1 MSYYTGIFLV
11 GVHCFGVP
19 FPKQNIFWK
28 ILVSNYWLQHI
39 QKNNTRNFF
48 LFAKFYDKRK
58 FSFLQTVQSN
68 RNNFRELQKQGRY
81 QIKRKL
87 RKCFEIK
94 KQDAFQHEEGVF
106 KISQSEGVLI
116 SIHLTNLQFDTLENL
131 HRHFYHTCFVPT
143 T

>member
-1 MSYYTGIFLV
+1 MTKENSRFY
-11 GVHCFGVP
+11 
-19 FPKQNIFWK
+19 KQC
-28 ILVSNYWLQHI
+28 S
-39 QKNNTRNFF
+39 
-48 LFAKFYDKRK
+48 
-58 FSFLQTVQSN
+58 QTATTLG
-68 RNNFRELQKQGRY
+68 NFRNRED
-81 QIKRKL
+81 IKL
-87 RKCFEIK
+87 NENYECFEIK